1 MQFVNSKEA
10 GMWVTNALDLVQS
23 HLSWPILIIMFLM
36 GCVGFAILLFFIKK
50 YAHRIKIVEGLSSMD
65 SPTDDSAAQLLFFS
79 VDWCPHCKVAKP
91 EWENLV
97 SEYDGK
103 LINGHQV
110 VFTSYNCTTETE
122 ETKKL
127 ISQYGIEGYPT
138 IKLIKDGQVIN
149 FDAKPTKDSLAT
161 FLKSS
166 I

>member
-10 GMWVTNALDLVQS
+10 GMWVTTALDLVQS

-36 GCVGFAILLFFIKK
+36 GCVGFAIVLFFIKK
-50 YAHRIKIVEGLSSMD
+50 YAPRIKIVEGLSSMD

-91 EWENLV
+91 EWDNLV

-103 LINGHQV
+103 LINGQQV
-110 VFTSYNCTTETE
+110 VFTSYNCTTETD

-127 ISQYGIEGYPT
+127 ISQYGIDGYPT
-138 IKLIKDGQVIN
+138 VKLIKDGQVIN

>member
-10 GMWVTNALDLVQS
+10 GMWVTTALDLIQS

-36 GCVGFAILLFFIKK
+36 GCVGFAILLFVIKK
-50 YAHRIKIVEGLSSMD
+50 YAHRIKIVEGMSSID
-65 SPTDDSAAQLLFFS
+65 NPSDDSAAQLLFFT

-91 EWENLV
+91 EWDNLV

-110 VFTSYNCTTETE
+110 VFTNYNCTTETD

-127 ISQYGIEGYPT
+127 ISQYGIDGYPT
-138 IKLIKDGQVIN
+138 VKLIKDGQVIN

>member
-50 YAHRIKIVEGLSSMD
+50 YAYRIKIVEGLSSMD
-65 SPTDDSAAQLLFFS
+65 SPTDDSAAQLLFFT

-103 LINGHQV
+103 LINGRQV
-110 VFTSYNCTTETE
+110 VFTSYNCTTETD

-127 ISQYGIEGYPT
+127 ISQYGIDGYPT

>member
-23 HLSWPILIIMFLM
+23 HLSWPILIVMFLM

-65 SPTDDSAAQLLFFS
+65 SPNDDSAAQLLFFT

-91 EWENLV
+91 EWDNLV

-103 LINGHQV
+103 LINGRQV
-110 VFTSYNCTTETE
+110 VFTNYNCTTETE

-127 ISQYGIEGYPT
+127 ISQYGIDGYPT

>member
-23 HLSWPILIIMFLM
+23 HLSWPILIVMFLM

-65 SPTDDSAAQLLFFS
+65 SPTDDSAAQLLFFT

-91 EWENLV
+91 EWDNLV
-97 SEYDGK
+97 AEYDGK
-103 LINGHQV
+103 LINGRQV
-110 VFTSYNCTTETE
+110 VFTNYNCTTETE

-127 ISQYGIEGYPT
+127 ISQYGIDGYPT

>member
-10 GMWVTNALDLVQS
+10 GMWVTTALDLVQS

-36 GCVGFAILLFFIKK
+36 GCVGFAIVLFFIKK

-65 SPTDDSAAQLLFFS
+65 SPTDDSAAQLLFFT

-91 EWENLV
+91 EWDNLV

-110 VFTSYNCTTETE
+110 VFTNYNCTTETD

-127 ISQYGIEGYPT
+127 ISQYGIDGYPT
-138 IKLIKDGQVIN
+138 VKLIKDGQVIN

>member
-23 HLSWPILIIMFLM
+23 HLSWPILIVMFLM

-65 SPTDDSAAQLLFFS
+65 SPTDDSAVQLLFFT

-91 EWENLV
+91 EWDNLV

-103 LINGHQV
+103 LINGRQV
-110 VFTSYNCTTETE
+110 VFTNYNCTTETE

-127 ISQYGIEGYPT
+127 ISQYGIDGYPT